1 MEGEEEEKKQVAQS
15 AAPQKP
21 KKRESENNNTLSVS
35 GKLRPTKSLE
45 SSKTSSGRERQQKKT
60 FESLMPI
67 DFLKE
72 KQIYRIDVQKYE
84 DSEELDL
91 DNLVR
96 HIFKSEKKGILFA
109 FDVTEPKT
117 YERYVK
123 KALER
128 MLQFTQENTEKEFR
142 MPPPF
147 VLLGMKAD
155 LEAQVVDS
163 DVQSL
168 VIKLR

>member
-1 MEGEEEEKKQVAQS
+1 
-15 AAPQKP
+15 
-21 KKRESENNNTLSVS
+21 
-35 GKLRPTKSLE
+35 
-45 SSKTSSGRERQQKKT
+45 
-60 FESLMPI
+60 MPI

-72 KQIYRIDVQKYE
+72 QRVYRIDVQKYE

-109 FDVTEPKT
+109 FDVTKPRT

-128 MLQFTQENTEKEFR
+128 MLQFTQENVEKEFR

-155 LEAQVVDS
+155 LEAHVADS
-163 DVQSL
+163 DVLAL
-168 VIKLR
+168 VLKLRQYKMRCAYVPVSAESGNGVIESIETLLHSVDSEHIF